1 MAHPVQEKKIAQ
13 PSSKEEESLP
23 ENRAL
28 SELFRREYTFFLE
41 MRNVSQV

>member
-1 MAHPVQEKKIAQ
+1 MARCMQEKKIAQ

-28 SELFRREYTFFLE
+28 TELFRREYTFFFW
-41 MRNVSQV
+41 R

>member
-1 MAHPVQEKKIAQ
+1 MAHRMQEKKIAQ

-28 SELFRREYTFFLE
+28 TELLRGEYTFFLK
-41 MRNVSQV
+41 